1 MDLNEL
7 RKEIDA
13 VDRQI
18 VALFEKRLEI
28 SERMAEYKKNTG
40 MPVQDKAREA
50 EKIALVQS
58 QAHTDFSRQHIEELY
73 ILLMS
78 LSRKLQEELI
88 KKS

>member
-7 RKEIDA
+7 RKEIDD

-28 SERMAEYKKNTG
+28 SEHMAEYKKNTG

-50 EKIALVQS
+50 EKIAQVQS
-58 QAHTDFSRQHIEELY
+58 QAHTDFSRLHIEELY
-73 ILLMS
+73 TLLMS